1 MIVAGYGLSLS
12 NPHLDARGRI
22 VGFTFVPVMRTS
34 ITMNSRVVT
43 YPGYSGPATPL
54 GPTLRRDV

>member
-22 VGFTFVPVMRTS
+22 VWLHFCSMLRTY
-34 ITMNSRVVT
+34 ITMNSRVVN
-43 YPGYSGPATPL
+43 YPGHSGPATPL
-54 GPTLRRDV
+54 GPTNEKSV